1 MNIKTL
7 TTFFVAAA
15 YAGAVYS
22 SDDALFAELTGEK
35 PAAQQ
40 GNAAPVAN
48 PAAPVENAENTAAAA
63 ENAGDNQN
71 VTPSSGED
79 NKRNLF
85 FTLPKC
91 LRLDGGNAEVLV
103 PGSNLWIP
111 IEEGR
116 HYPLGSSYRTIGKR
130 TKLRI
135 SFGLTMT
142 VIIVGEAEFG
152 TLPQKI
158 GTTTRT
164 VTLSSGTITVSVPN
178 NTPEGAFI
186 VSAPG
191 FEAINLAGASRY
203 TYTKSG
209 DGDTAIVRCV
219 TGKMDIRG
227 RHFKVRKMRAANELK
242 IRTSH
247 DMLFTGLFGL
257 RGDCDVKLDQGRFI
271 VKDLESG
278 EDKIQ
283 DKYLDWKLSPRT
295 AVRIYRAK
303 ASIGEKMSVT
313 ILTFNDVGALKNR
326 CAFAENL
333 YEINTGELGPT
344 SKKEREELAKRA
356 AEANETAAAQ
366 AGAAETVDVPASAPA
381 PQPAAKTV
389 PKQDAG
395 LGDDLSL

>member
-1 MNIKTL
+1 MKIL
-7 TTFFVAAA
+7 TTFFAAA
-15 YAGAVYS
+15 ICAGAAHS

-35 PAAQQ
+35 PAAARQEKAALSEPVPAVSA
-40 GNAAPVAN
+40 GNVEDKAAD
-48 PAAPVENAENTAAAA
+48 A
-63 ENAGDNQN
+63 ENAGETES

-79 NKRNLF
+79 ARRNLF

-91 LRLDGGNAEVLV
+91 LRLEGGDAEVLV
-103 PGSNLWIP
+103 PGSGKWLP

-116 HYPLGSSYRTIGKR
+116 HYPLGSSYRTVGKR

-152 TLPQKI
+152 TLPQKL

-164 VTLSSGTITVSVPN
+164 VTLAAGTITVSVPN

-191 FEAINLAGASRY
+191 FEAYNLAGASRY
-203 TYTKSG
+203 TYTRSG

-219 TGKMDIRG
+219 TGKMDVRG
-227 RHFKVRKMRAANELK
+227 RHFNVRKMRAANELK
-242 IRTSH
+242 IRTSQ

-257 RGDCDVKLDQGRFI
+257 RGDCDVRLDQGRFI

-283 DKYLDWKLSPRT
+283 DKYLNWKLSPRT

-303 ASIGEKMSVT
+303 ASIGDKMSVT

-326 CAFAENL
+326 CAFAEKL

-356 AEANETAAAQ
+356 AEANESAAAQ
-366 AGAAETVDVPASAPA
+366 ASAAETVDMPAASPA
-381 PQPAAKTV
+381 PQPSATPA